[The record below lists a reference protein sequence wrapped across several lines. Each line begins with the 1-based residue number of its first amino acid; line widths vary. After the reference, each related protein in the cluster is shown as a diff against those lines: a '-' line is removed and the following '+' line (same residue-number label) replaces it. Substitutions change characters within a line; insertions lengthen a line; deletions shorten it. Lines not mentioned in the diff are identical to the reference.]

1 VRIPFRRDR
10 REQGAEPERVP
21 EPERAEA
28 PVALARRS
36 PRAWNLWELERLAG
50 ELNGGPQAEERALLL
65 LHLREFADPS
75 GHLPPEFDPL
85 VRDVFGDALAE
96 PVS

>member
-1 VRIPFRRDR
+1 MRIRSALRRDR
-10 REQGAEPERVP
+10 RAPEVEAEPASQP
-21 EPERAEA
+21 EPRAA
-28 PVALARRS
+28 PE
-36 PRAWNLWELERLAG
+36 PGPKAWNLWELERLAE

-75 GHLPPEFDPL
+75 GGLPPEFDRL
-85 VRDVFGDALAE
+85 VRDAFGDALAE